1 MNLIKLQAQGN
12 ATLFRLIGRELQK
25 LWIPVTITI
34 LALSGIMSYLS
45 YALVK
50 DYSLNFD
57 LEAWEVGTKWLNL
70 FFPFFAVIPV
80 CRSLCYERKKRIL
93 GSLQMNVS
101 RYLAAKWIACALSTF
116 LIFFIPYT
124 VSAYVAL
131 YIKPPIVPLD
141 NPFGR
146 TFQSFYEAQP
156 FAYAMVLSAWKGL
169 LGVEVMTLGFVV
181 GLYIESFFTVCFLP
195 FIYPILEGIVL
206 SLFRMD
212 QYRLHVCFEPSIIAP
227 YALAPLD
234 FLVAPSVLAL
244 FTLLLWLIFSKVCK
258 MEIVKNK

>member
-1 MNLIKLQAQGN
+1 MNLIKLQAQGDAN
-12 ATLFRLIGRELQK
+12 LLRLIGRELRK
-25 LWIPVTITI
+25 LWIPVAITI

-45 YALVK
+45 CALVK
-50 DYSLNFD
+50 DYSLKFD
-57 LEAWEVGTKWLNL
+57 LEAWEVGTQWLNL
-70 FFPFFAVIPV
+70 FFPFFTVIPV
-80 CRSLCYERKKRIL
+80 CWNLCYERKKQIW
-93 GSLQMNVS
+93 GSLQMKIS
-101 RYLAAKWIACALSTF
+101 RYLAAKWIAYALSSF
-116 LIFFIPYT
+116 LILFIPYAI
-124 VSAYVAL
+124 SAYVAL
-131 YIKPPIVPLD
+131 YVKPPIVPLD

-146 TFQSFYEAQP
+146 TFQSFYETQP

-206 SLFRMD
+206 SLLRMD
-212 QYRLHVCFEPSIIAP
+212 QYRLHICYEPSIIAP

-244 FTLLLWLIFSKVCK
+244 FTLLLWLILSKVCK
-258 MEIVKNK
+258 MKIVKN